1 MAYMTATKNLLD
13 KHMRA
18 SIHTFLNDTVMKE
31 PDSVRI
37 DELCFRAG
45 AREGRCDIVVANSLL
60 RCYEIKSDGDT
71 NGLERL
77 SKIQIK
83 LYGQLMDTLSVIV
96 TPKHLA
102 SVKRRVP
109 SFWGVYSYENH
120 SVVEVRRPTLNI
132 GTSVRAVAGLLWK
145 DSAVHLLEQHGIIG
159 AGRKNKDYLHDLITK
174 TIDYTKIHQAVLLQ
188 MVAHRRSA

>member
-1 MAYMTATKNLLD
+1 MAYMSPTKNLLD

-18 SIHTFLNDTVMKE
+18 SIHAFLDSTVMKT

-37 DELCFRAG
+37 DELCFRVG
-45 AREGRCDIVVANSLL
+45 AREGRCDIVVANNML

-96 TPKHLA
+96 TPKHLP
-102 SVKRRVP
+102 SVKRRLP
-109 SFWGVYSYENH
+109 AFWGIYVYEDH
-120 SVVEVRRPTLNI
+120 AVRELRVPQFNI
-132 GTSVRAVAGLLWK
+132 ETNVRAVTGLLWK
-145 DSAVHLLEQHGIIG
+145 DSALRLLEDHGIIG
-159 AGRKNKDYLHDLITK
+159 GGRKNKDFLHDLIAK
-174 TIDYTKIHQAVLLQ
+174 TVDYNKIHSAVLLQ
-188 MVAHRRSA
+188 MLAHRRGT

>member
-1 MAYMTATKNLLD
+1 MSYMTPSKNLLD

-18 SIHTFLNDTVMKE
+18 SIHSFLERTVMHE

-37 DELCFRAG
+37 DEFCFRVG
-45 AREGRCDIVVANSLL
+45 AKEGRCDIVVANSLL
-60 RCYEIKSDGDT
+60 RCYELKSDGDT

-109 SFWGVYSYENH
+109 DFWGVYSYEGH
-120 SVVEVRRPTLNI
+120 AVHEVRRPTLNVS
-132 GTSVRAVAGLLWK
+132 TSVRAVAGLLWK
-145 DSAVHLLEQHGIIG
+145 DSAVRLLEDHGIIG
-159 AGRKNKDYLHDLITK
+159 VGRKNKDYLHDLISK
-174 TIDYTKIHQAVLLQ
+174 TVDYVKIHQAVLLQ
-188 MVAHRRSA
+188 MLAHRRSA

>member
-1 MAYMTATKNLLD
+1 MAYMTQTKNLLD
-13 KHMRA
+13 KHMRS
-18 SIHTFLNDTVMKE
+18 SIHAFLNDTVMKE

-37 DELCFRAG
+37 DELCFRVG

-71 NGLERL
+71 NGLDRL
-77 SKIQIK
+77 SKIQVK

-96 TPKHLA
+96 TPKHLP

-109 SFWGVYSYENH
+109 SFWGVYSYEDH
-120 SVVEVRRPTLNI
+120 KVLEERRPTLNI

-145 DSAVHLLEQHGIIG
+145 DSAVRLLEQHGVIG

-174 TIDYTKIHQAVLLQ
+174 TIDYPKIHQAVLLQ
-188 MVAHRRSA
+188 MAAHRRGM